1 MFRSNEIIL
10 KQEKDTK
17 NSILSNRKFNKGITG

>member
-10 KQEKDTK
+10 KQEKDTN
-17 NSILSNRKFNKGITG
+17 NSILSNRKFNKGIRG